1 MKKIL
6 LTTAALATLSSSVY
20 ATKARIEALGEEAGD
35 NYLVEDQRRI
45 FTNAAQIHNYVNSLT
60 FEWGNQGSALD
71 TDAESTPQAQGGFIT
86 NCGSLV
92 CGIYLGDQSNTVR
105 ALRVVGTDIGSTTF
119 QPLRA
124 NDNTTA
130 LFIGGG
136 SNVKWGTFFSYS
148 SNEDKNSSGEKASEE
163 AMSLNIGAMTNKWE
177 AYATIGLGNEA
188 EFDNGYT
195 HSNSTTVSAAQKF
208 DGDLGL
214 RIGGNYK
221 LGSDRE
227 VYLTMKK
234 IDWTS
239 TSGTTETEGAFMS
252 YQAGYQKDFGNA
264 FVRAF
269 YESIEIEF
277 TRSGVD
283 TAELTRTKLPVV
295 IGYEGQANSWLTLRG
310 SISHNLMGK
319 VEGKN
324 ISNFLSTAGS
334 FSTNS
339 HLQVA
344 NQYNAYTSGTSYL
357 EGEKTLANSTTV
369 NAGATL
375 TFGKLSIDGAIGTT
389 AASRSAATAKDEGVL
404 SFDNLLTRVGMHY
417 SF

>member
-45 FTNAAQIHNYVNSLT
+45 FTNGAQIHNYVNSLT
-60 FEWGNQGSALD
+60 FEWGNQGSTLD
-71 TDAESTPQAQGGFIT
+71 TDAESSPQAQGGFIT

-92 CGIYLGDQSNTVR
+92 CGIYLGDQSNTIR
-105 ALRVVGTDIGSTTF
+105 ALRVVGTDLGSTTF
-119 QPLRA
+119 QPLKA

-148 SNEDKNSSGEKASEE
+148 SNEDKPQAGGTASEE

-188 EFDNGYT
+188 EYSADYSG
-195 HSNSTTVSAAQKF
+195 VSAAQKF

-214 RIGGNYK
+214 RVGGNYK

-227 VYLTMKK
+227 VYATMKK

-239 TSGTTETEGAFMS
+239 TSGTTETEGGFMS

-283 TAELTRTKLPVV
+283 AAELKRTKLPVV

-310 SISHNLMGK
+310 SITHNLMGK

-324 ISNFLSTAGS
+324 ISNFLNTTASTS
-334 FSTNS
+334 NS
-339 HLQVA
+339 HLAVA
-344 NQYNAYTSGTSYL
+344 ASYDATISNNTAYL

-389 AASRSAATAKDEGVL
+389 AASRTGNAADEGVL